1 MSTRIS
7 TNIDSLRGL
16 LALQQSSAQQSQ
28 ALERLSTG
36 TQINSAADNPSGLI
50 QSNALGLQISAIN
63 QSITNSNLANNVLGT
78 ADAALSQVDT
88 LLTQIR
94 GLVQQGVSTGGQS
107 QSQIQADQSQI
118 DSALSAINQISSNT
132 NFGGQNLLDGSLAYQ
147 TKVSPADA
155 GKLSNVS
162 INQAVLG
169 SASNVVVSAKVVTA
183 ATQGQLTYNGGNLT
197 SATTLQV
204 SGAQGSQVLFFG
216 AGSSYQNIADAV
228 NANTAATGVS
238 ASITTAAVSSTLT
251 QASSNFTNSIEG
263 SSTDAGVSFD
273 AVNSSVTVKYVASG
287 ANTTRSVSVSG
298 NAVTVNLA
306 TDANGNIASTE
317 TASSIAT
324 SINNSATASPLVKAT
339 AEGNGTGV
347 VEVAGSTGTG
357 TTFGGSISGTDAN
370 GTENF
375 TAANSNVT
383 LRFVVSGNN
392 TAQSISVSGNAVTVN
407 LATDANGNV
416 TAAETATAIATAVN
430 GNAAAHALVTLTAGG
445 TGATVLAANGAT
457 GVNSVTDAVSTASTN
472 GNIQFADARQ
482 DAGASDT
489 PVTVNFVTAGNN
501 TARSISVNGTAI
513 TVNLA
518 TDANGSVLQSESA
531 TSIVAALAANSQTN
545 ALVTATAVG
554 TGAGRVASSGG
565 AQTLTGGVNGTLTLT
580 SSDYGS
586 QQFVGITALNGTFG
600 TYDSTN
606 TVSSRNAGTDI
617 VAQINGQ
624 TAQGNGLTATT
635 SSSLLNAAV
644 TFSTSANASNVT
656 SNVTITGGGALFQ
669 IGQNVSAAGQVGIG
683 INAANTATLGGAAGK
698 LFELGSGGGKSLL
711 NVGQNGV
718 TGSDLVDIVN
728 QALAAV
734 DNQRAT
740 IGSIQSNNIQ
750 TNINSL
756 GVALSNISGAKSQI
770 SDTDFA
776 ATTAQLTQSQVLTQ
790 AGISV
795 LQIANQEPQQ
805 VLKLLG

>member
-16 LALQQSSAQQSQ
+16 LALQQSNAQQSQ

-50 QSNALGLQISAIN
+50 QSNTLGLQISAIN

-78 ADAALSQVDT
+78 ADAALAQVDT

-107 QSQIQADQSQI
+107 QSQIQAEQSQV
-118 DSALSAINQISSNT
+118 DSALNTINQISSNT

-147 TKVSPADA
+147 TKISSTDA
-155 GKLSNVS
+155 GKLSNVA

-183 ATQGQLTYNGGNLT
+183 ATKGTLTYNAGNLT

-204 SGAQGSQVLFFG
+204 AGAQGSQVLFFG

-238 ASITTAAVSSTLT
+238 ASITTAAVASTYTLT
-251 QASSNFTNSIEG
+251 GTQGDGTLVSAGSNNDIHFQ
-263 SSTDAGVSFD
+263 
-273 AVNSSVTVKYVASG
+273 
-287 ANTTRSVSVSG
+287 G
-298 NAVTVNLA
+298 NANATVA
-306 TDANGNIASTE
+306 
-317 TASSIAT
+317 
-324 SINNSATASPLVKAT
+324 
-339 AEGNGTGV
+339 
-347 VEVAGSTGTG
+347 
-357 TTFGGSISGTDAN
+357 
-370 GTENF
+370 
-375 TAANSNVT
+375 
-383 LRFVVSGNN
+383 FVVAGNN
-392 TAQSISVSGNAVTVN
+392 TAQSISVSGNAITVN

-416 TAAETATAIATAVN
+416 TGAETANAIVTAIN
-430 GNAAAHALVTLTAGG
+430 GNSQANALVTASAGAGVEGDGTGVVAAHAAFSLTD
-445 TGATVLAANGAT
+445 
-457 GVNSVTDAVSTASTN
+457 NSDLTFT
-472 GNIQFADARQ
+472 DARQ
-482 DAGASDT
+482 DAGASDAADS
-489 PVTVNFVTAGNN
+489 VKFVVSGNN
-501 TARSISVNGTAI
+501 TARSVSVNGNAI

-518 TDANGSVLQSESA
+518 TDANGN
-531 TSIVAALAANSQTN
+531 VASTE
-545 ALVTATAVG
+545 TATALATYLNG
-554 TGAGRVASSGG
+554 NAQTSALITTTASAGDGAGLVGSSSG
-565 AQTLTGGVNGTLTLT
+565 AQSLSGGTNAVLTLT

-586 QQFVGITALNGTFG
+586 QQFVGVSALNGSFQ
-600 TYDSTN
+600 TYDPTSTAS
-606 TVSSRNAGTDI
+606 TRDAGTDI

-624 TAQGNGLTATT
+624 TAQGSGLTATT
-635 SSSLLNAAV
+635 STSLLDASLTFSAASNAA
-644 TFSTSANASNVT
+644 NVT

-669 IGQNVSAAGQVGIG
+669 IGQDVSASGQIGIG

-698 LFELGSGGGKSLL
+698 LYELGSGGGKSLL
-711 NVGQNGV
+711 DVGQNGV
-718 TGSDLVDIVN
+718 TGSNLVDIVN
-728 QALAAV
+728 QALSAV
-734 DNQRAT
+734 DTQRAT
-740 IGSIQSNNIQ
+740 IGAIQSNNIQ

-756 GVALSNISGAKSQI
+756 GVALSNISDAKSQI

-776 ATTAQLTQSQVLTQ
+776 ATTASLTQSQILVQ